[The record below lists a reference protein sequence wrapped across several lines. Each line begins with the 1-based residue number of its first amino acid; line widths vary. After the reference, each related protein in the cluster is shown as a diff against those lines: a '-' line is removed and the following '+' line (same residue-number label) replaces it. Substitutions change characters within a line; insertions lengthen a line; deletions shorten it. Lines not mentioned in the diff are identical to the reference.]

1 VFQVPERVRA
11 MNSTIK
17 LLVIFRDPLTR
28 AISDFTQLRSHA
40 ATANSGEPVS
50 LQPQRS
56 FEQLAMLPDGN
67 VNVAYRPIAVSIYH
81 HFLLRWLDVFPRKQI
96 LVVNGDLLI
105 KDPVPELKRIETF
118 LGLEHKITRDNFY
131 FNHTKGF
138 YCLRNETA
146 DKCLRETKG
155 RKHPYVS
162 PVVVTKLRQF
172 FSDHNRKL
180 YELLGED
187 LAWPEE

>member
-1 VFQVPERVRA
+1 
-11 MNSTIK
+11 M
-17 LLVIFRDPLTR
+17 
-28 AISDFTQLRSHA
+28 
-40 ATANSGEPVS
+40 
-50 LQPQRS
+50 
-56 FEQLAMLPDGN
+56 
-67 VNVAYRPIAVSIYH
+67 
-81 HFLLRWLDVFPRKQI
+81 FPRRQI

-105 KDPVPELKRIETF
+105 KDPVQELRKIETF

-155 RKHPYVS
+155 RKHPRVS

-187 LAWPEE
+187 LGWPEE